1 MPMRLVRIFA
11 QAWRLL
17 KESPV
22 LGTISILGTALAIGM
37 VTITVAAKR
46 LIPEG
51 DFYPAFKRQR
61 MLYYKYAVTEST
73 DTTAAGGNY
82 TAGRLGYPLAS
93 AIASVPAAEMATI
106 HEVYTAGVEF
116 LLPGEED
123 AEASQGRVRSVDIP
137 FWQIYDFDFVHG
149 TPFTPEEERSAA
161 RVIVLAQSLS
171 QELFGSQ
178 DPVGR
183 EVLMQYI
190 PYRVVG
196 VVRDVSGYLTELA
209 ANAWIPLSIFHNAER
224 DMDVHGDLQV
234 DFLAASAS
242 DFPAIREQVL
252 RKLQEFS
259 TTLDGEE
266 IVPYGQPEPL
276 RAALARGGWMIEP
289 PDLAH
294 LNLIFYVTVLILLLV
309 PGINLVALSYARMR
323 RRLQELGV
331 RRAFG
336 ATMTDLLKQ
345 IVGESLFFTLIGA
358 ALGVLLMVATAYLL
372 KNVLFIKEMGDIE
385 LEFTLP
391 LSALLSWRVVLA
403 AVGFSLLLNLLSML
417 LPAWRLIRRDIVG
430 SLNAKR

>member
-1 MPMRLVRIFA
+1 MLMRLVRIFA

-17 KESPV
+17 KENPV

-61 MLYYKYAVTEST
+61 MLYYKYAVTEPK
-73 DTTAAGGNY
+73 DTLTAGNY

-93 AIASVPAAEMATI
+93 AIAGVPAAEMASI

-123 AEASQGRVRSVDIP
+123 AEVSRGRVRSVDIP

-171 QELFGSQ
+171 QKLFGNQ

-183 EVLMQYI
+183 DVLMQYI

-234 DFLAASAS
+234 DFLAASVS

-259 TTLDGEE
+259 TTLDDGEVV
-266 IVPYGQPEPL
+266 VPYGQPEPL

-289 PDLAH
+289 PDLGH

-336 ATMTDLLKQ
+336 ATTVDLLGQ

-358 ALGVLLMVATAYLL
+358 VLGVLLMVATAYLL

-385 LEFTLP
+385 FEFTLP
-391 LSALLSWRVVLA
+391 LSVLLSWRVVLA

-417 LPAWRLIRRDIVG
+417 LPAWRLVRRDIVS